1 MYLRACSRT
10 CTLKHVSVQI
20 LVSSDVPKQMRK
32 GSKSTKEG
40 REREKNGLYR
50 NFLVEFIMAGIL
62 VSLSRI

>member
-1 MYLRACSRT
+1 
-10 CTLKHVSVQI
+10 
-20 LVSSDVPKQMRK
+20 MRE